1 MKKISDTELE
11 NSNQSTK
18 VIELPFAV
26 GEIVYYVTPKCYFK
40 MKVESYVF
48 DGKLKILLGYSEKN
62 EIIRN
67 FSKWIFTEDIGKT
80 VFSSYEEVKHMGKEE
95 FK

>member
-1 MKKISDTELE
+1 MKKIPDTGLK
-11 NSNQSTK
+11 NPNQNTK
-18 VIELPFAV
+18 VLELPFAV

-48 DGKLKILLGYSEKN
+48 DGKLKILLEYYGKN

-67 FSKWIFTEDIGKT
+67 ISKWVFTEDIGKT